1 MLYDPAEDSIMLQEQ
16 VRKYAKGKV
25 LDLGTGTGIQALTA
39 LEKTKNVLAS
49 DINEEAVKNCEKLG
63 INCIKSDLFKNIKEK
78 FDLII
83 FNPPYLPDDKIKLED
98 NLNYIGG
105 KQGKELS
112 AKILFK
118 ARKHLKEKGKIL
130 VVFSSLTPD
139 IDTIIKKYN
148 FKFKILSEKEFFF
161 EKLFVYLIY

>member
-105 KQGKELS
+105 KKGNELS
-112 AKILFK
+112 FAVHAIKASIETQAHLQILQYLFFQQ
-118 ARKHLKEKGKIL
+118 L
-130 VVFSSLTPD
+130 VQES
-139 IDTIIKKYN
+139 
-148 FKFKILSEKEFFF
+148 
-161 EKLFVYLIY
+161 